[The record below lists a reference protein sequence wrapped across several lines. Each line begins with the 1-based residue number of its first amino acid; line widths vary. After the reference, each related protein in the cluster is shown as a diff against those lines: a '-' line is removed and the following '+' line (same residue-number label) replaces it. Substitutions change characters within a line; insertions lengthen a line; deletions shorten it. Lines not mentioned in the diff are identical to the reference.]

1 MTDVS
6 LRSLCD
12 AVDGARLMHH
22 MREFARWTK
31 LSGTSDETQSL
42 RTVQS
47 ELDHFGYRTELVMHD
62 AYISLPGRARVE
74 IDGATPRRITH
85 SFSVSSPPDG
95 LTAELVYV
103 GDGTEADFA
112 GRDVRGRIVL
122 VEGIASPG
130 VAHRASLTGAAGQLH
145 ISPHEHIHEMCVS
158 PVWGSPS
165 QVTLAALPRT
175 VVMTIAQSDGAALR
189 DRLARGE
196 RPRVTLHAE
205 VDTGWRQTP
214 ILVAE
219 LDAPGAETDGPFVLF
234 SGHHDTWY
242 FGVMDNGGANAT
254 MLEVARLCALHR
266 DRWQRGLRLC
276 FWSGHSHGR
285 YSGSAWY
292 ADEHWTEL
300 ERRCVA
306 HVNIDS
312 TGAIGATVLSNA
324 AAMAELASLAA
335 EAVRVEAGSDYV
347 GRPMDRSSDQ
357 SFWGIGLPSML
368 GSLSEQPP
376 GPVKLRNKLGWWW
389 HTPEDTLDKID
400 EANLMRDTRVFV
412 HVLWRL
418 LADPVLPLDYGAWAG
433 RLSDEL
439 QVLARQIGDRL
450 SLAPVIDAARAMGE
464 AATAVRTLSP
474 AMANAAV
481 MQVSRVLVPLHTGVG
496 GRFAHDP
503 ALPQP
508 PWPALAALRE
518 FAGEA
523 PGSDDARFAAV
534 AARRAR
540 NRLMHALGQARDVL
554 DGARG
559 LRQRAAE

>member
-6 LRSLCD
+6 LRSVCD

-31 LSGTSDETQSL
+31 LSGTADEMQSL

-47 ELDHFGYRTELVMHD
+47 ELNGYGYRTSVVLHD
-62 AYISLPGRARVE
+62 AYISLPGRARVV
-74 IDGATPRRITH
+74 IDGATPRCITH
-85 SFSVSSPPDG
+85 SFSVSSPTDG
-95 LTAELVYV
+95 LTAELAYV
-103 GDGTEADFA
+103 GDGTEADFD
-112 GRDVRGRIVL
+112 GRDARGRIVL

-130 VAHRASLTGAAGQLH
+130 VAHRASLAGAVGQLH

-165 QVTLAALPRT
+165 QETLAALPRT
-175 VVMTIAQSDGAALR
+175 VVVTIAQADGAALR
-189 DRLARGE
+189 DRLSRGE
-196 RPRVTLHAE
+196 RPRVALHAE

-219 LDAPGAETDGPFVLF
+219 LDAPGAAADGPFVLF

-254 MLEVARLCALHR
+254 MLEVARLCVLHR
-266 DRWQRGLRLC
+266 NRWQRGLRLC

-324 AAMAELASLAA
+324 AAMAELAPLAA
-335 EAVRVEAGSDYV
+335 DAVRIEAGSDYV

-368 GSLSEQPP
+368 GSLSEQAP

-400 EANLMRDTRVFV
+400 EAHLVRDTRVFV

-418 LADPVLPLDYGAWAG
+418 LADPVLPLDYAAWAA

-439 QVLARQIGDRL
+439 RGLARQIGDRL
-450 SLAPVIDAARAMGE
+450 ALAPLIDAARAVGE
-464 AATAVRTLSP
+464 AATAVRTLP
-474 AMANAAV
+474 AKQANAAL
-481 MQVSRVLVPLHTGVG
+481 MQASRILVPLHTGVG

-508 PWPALAALRE
+508 SWPAQAALRKL
-518 FAGEA
+518 AA
-523 PGSDDARFAAV
+523 AASGSEEARFAAV

-554 DGARG
+554 DAARG
-559 LRQRAAE
+559 VQQRAAD

>member
-1 MTDVS
+1 MIDVS

-31 LSGTSDETQSL
+31 LSGTPDEMRSL
-42 RTVQS
+42 RTMQS
-47 ELDHFGYRTELVMHD
+47 ELDGYGYRTSVVLHD
-62 AYISLPGRARVE
+62 AYISLPGRARVV
-74 IDGATPRRITH
+74 IDGATPRCITH

-103 GDGTEADFA
+103 GDGTEADFDSH
-112 GRDVRGRIVL
+112 DVRGRIVL

-130 VAHRASLTGAAGQLH
+130 VAHRASRAGAAGQLH

-165 QVTLAALPRT
+165 REALAALPRT
-175 VVMTIAQSDGAALR
+175 VVVTIAQADGAALR

-219 LDAPGAETDGPFVLF
+219 LDAPGAAADGPFVLF

-292 ADEHWTEL
+292 ADEHWVEL

-335 EAVRVEAGSDYV
+335 EAVRTEAGADYV

-368 GSLSEQPP
+368 GSLSEQAP

-400 EANLMRDTRVFV
+400 EANLVRDTRVFV

-418 LADPVLPLDYGAWAG
+418 LTDPVLPLDYAAWAG

-439 QVLARQIGDRL
+439 QGLARQIRDRL
-450 SLAPVIDAARAMGE
+450 SLAPVIDAVRAVGE
-464 AATAVRTLSP
+464 AATAVRTLPP
-474 AMANAAV
+474 AKANGAL
-481 MQVSRVLVPLHTGVG
+481 MEVSRILVPLHTGIG

-508 PWPALAALRE
+508 PWPALVALRE
-518 FAGEA
+518 LAAA
-523 PGSDDARFAAV
+523 PAGSDEARFAAIS
-534 AARRAR
+534 ARRAR
-540 NRLMHALGQARDVL
+540 NRLMHAVEAARRAL
-554 DGARG
+554 DGPWD
-559 LRQRAAE
+559 L

>member
-12 AVDGARLMHH
+12 AVDGTRLMHH

-31 LSGTSDETQSL
+31 LSGTPDEMQSL

-47 ELDHFGYRTELVMHD
+47 ELDRYGYRTEVVMHD
-62 AYISLPGRARVE
+62 AYISLPGRARVV
-74 IDGATPRRITH
+74 IDGATPRCITH
-85 SFSVSSPPDG
+85 SFSVSSSPDG
-95 LTAELVYV
+95 LTAELAYV

-130 VAHRASLTGAAGQLH
+130 VAHRASRAGAVGQLH

-165 QVTLAALPRT
+165 QETLAVLPRT
-175 VVMTIAQSDGAALR
+175 VVVTVAHDDGAALR
-189 DRLARGE
+189 DRLQCGE

-219 LDAPGAETDGPFVLF
+219 IDAPRAETEGPFVLF

-254 MLEVARLCALHR
+254 MLEVARLCAQHR

-324 AAMAELASLAA
+324 ASMAELASLAA
-335 EAVRVEAGSDYV
+335 EAVRTEAGSDYV

-368 GSLSEQPP
+368 GSLSEQAP

-400 EANLMRDTRVFV
+400 EANLVRDTRVFV

-418 LADPVLPLDYGAWAG
+418 LTDPVLPLDYTAWAA

-439 QVLARQIGDRL
+439 QGLARQLGDRL
-450 SLAPVIDAARAMGE
+450 SLAPVIDAARAVGE
-464 AATAVRTLSP
+464 AATAVRTRP
-474 AMANAAV
+474 PMKANATL
-481 MQVSRVLVPLHTGVG
+481 MQVSRILVPLHTGVG

-518 FAGEA
+518 LAGTA
-523 PGSDDARFAAV
+523 PRSDEARFAAV

-540 NRLMHALGQARDVL
+540 NRLMHALGRARHVL
-554 DGARG
+554 NAASEVRRG
-559 LRQRAAE
+559 AAE

>member
-6 LRSLCD
+6 LRSLCN

-31 LSGTSDETQSL
+31 LSGTPDEMHSL

-47 ELDHFGYRTELVMHD
+47 ELDRAGYRTTMLLHD
-62 AYISLPGRARVE
+62 AYISLPGRARME
-74 IDGATPRRITH
+74 IDGATPRCITH
-85 SFSVSSPPDG
+85 SFSVSSPADG
-95 LTAELVYV
+95 LTAELAYV
-103 GDGTEADFA
+103 GDGTETDFA
-112 GRDVRGRIVL
+112 SRDVSGRIVL
-122 VEGIASPG
+122 VEGIASPA
-130 VAHRASLTGAAGQLH
+130 VAHRASRAGAVGQLH

-165 QVTLAALPRT
+165 PKTLPALPRT
-175 VVMTIAQSDGAALR
+175 VVMTIAQADGAGLR
-189 DRLARGE
+189 ERLARGA

-219 LDAPGAETDGPFVLF
+219 MDAPGAEPDAPFVLF

-266 DRWQRGLRLC
+266 DHWRRGLRLC

-292 ADEHWTEL
+292 ADEHWAEL

-324 AAMAELASLAA
+324 AAMAELAPLAA
-335 EAVRVEAGSDYV
+335 EAVHIEAGSEYV

-400 EANLMRDTRVFV
+400 EANLVRDTRVFV

-418 LADPVLPLDYGAWAG
+418 LADPVLPLDYTAWAG

-439 QVLARQIGDRL
+439 EALARQLGGRL
-450 SLAPVIDAARAMGE
+450 SLAPVIDAVRAVGDV
-464 AATAVRTLSP
+464 AGAVRTLTP
-474 AMANAAV
+474 AQANAAL
-481 MQVSRVLVPLHTGVG
+481 MEVSRILVPLHTGAA
-496 GRFAHDP
+496 GRFAHDS

-508 PWPALAALRE
+508 PWPALAALRD
-518 FAGEA
+518 FAAAE
-523 PGSDDARFAAV
+523 PGSDEARFAEV

-540 NRLMHALGQARDVL
+540 NRLVHALEQARHVL

-559 LRQRAAE
+559 SFQ

>member
-6 LRSLCD
+6 LRSVCD

-22 MREFARWTK
+22 MRELARWTK
-31 LSGTSDETQSL
+31 LSGTLDEMQSL
-42 RTVQS
+42 RTVRG
-47 ELDHFGYRTELVMHD
+47 ELDGYGYRTSVVLHD
-62 AYISLPGRARVE
+62 AYISLPGRARVVS
-74 IDGATPRRITH
+74 DGATPRCITH
-85 SFSVSSPPDG
+85 SFSVSSPADG
-95 LTAELVYV
+95 LTAELAYV

-112 GRDVRGRIVL
+112 SRDVRDRIVL

-130 VAHRASLTGAAGQLH
+130 VAHRASRAGAVGQLH

-165 QVTLAALPRT
+165 QETLAAMPRT
-175 VVMTIAQSDGAALR
+175 VVMTIAQADGAALR

-196 RPRVTLHAE
+196 RPHVTLHAE

-219 LDAPGAETDGPFVLF
+219 LDAPGAAADGPFVLF

-292 ADEHWTEL
+292 ADEHWMEL

-312 TGAIGATVLSNA
+312 TGGIGATVLSNA
-324 AAMAELASLAA
+324 AAMAELAPLAA
-335 EAVRVEAGSDYV
+335 EAVRIEAGTDYV

-368 GSLSEQPP
+368 GSLSEQAP

-400 EANLMRDTRVFV
+400 EANLVRDTRVFV

-418 LADPVLPLDYGAWAG
+418 LTDPVLPLDYAAWAA

-439 QVLARQIGDRL
+439 RELARQIGDRL
-450 SLAPVIDAARAMGE
+450 ALAPVIDAARAVGE
-464 AATAVRTLSP
+464 AAIAVRTLAP
-474 AMANAAV
+474 ARANAAL
-481 MQVSRVLVPLHTGVG
+481 MQASRTLVPLHTGVG

-503 ALPQP
+503 ALPQAS
-508 PWPALAALRE
+508 WPALVALRE
-518 FAGEA
+518 LAA
-523 PGSDDARFAAV
+523 APPGSDEARFAEV
-534 AARRAR
+534 SARRAR
-540 NRLMHALGQARDVL
+540 NRLTHALGQAHDAL
-554 DGARG
+554 DAARG
-559 LRQRAAE
+559 VQ